1 MAKDDAAM
9 EATGRKFVD
18 GHNRRDIEALCEL
31 TAPDIAF
38 HPTSLAGGERVYRGH
53 EGLRRW
59 VDHLNESRIV
69 HQAQIREVRALDD
82 NRLMILTNVLVDGE
96 LVTEAAMLAWMTDD
110 GRIAEIHAYLS
121 DEEMLRKVGVL
132 PSGEARP

>member
-1 MAKDDAAM
+1 MAMDDAAM
-9 EATGRKFVD
+9 EATGRTFVD
-18 GHNRRDIEALCEL
+18 AHNRRDIEALCEL
-31 TAPDIAF
+31 TDPDIAF
-38 HPTSLAGGERVYRGH
+38 HPTSLAGGERVYHGH

-59 VDHLNESRIV
+59 VSHLDESRIV

-96 LVTEAAMLAWMTDD
+96 LVTQAAMLARLADD
-110 GRIAEIHAYLS
+110 GKIAEIHAYLS
-121 DEEMLRKVGVL
+121 DEEMLRQVGLL